1 MTTQNNGS
9 MTALEA
15 GLEAVLFAAGDAVT
29 IERLS
34 AALEVAPAELLDAAA
49 ALENRY
55 DFENRGIMLL
65 RIEDKLQLAS
75 RPMYGPYVRRVT
87 ESRRPP
93 ALSLAALEVLTIIAY
108 RQPVT
113 RAEIEAIRGVNADG
127 AISRLTEKELIFI
140 SGRADLPGRPL
151 QYSTTQNFL
160 DYIGVNSLEEL
171 PASDVLSPNQISEWI
186 KRASSPAEI
195 KDKEMGLPQEESLES
210 GADGS
215 SSGLDSEYSAQAE
228 ASERAQTP
236 SDRKIESDFGDV
248 PREVEV
254 PAGASHFPYDGAE
267 SAGSQEEFEPA
278 PDDGGEHDGETPK
291 DKAEI

>member
-34 AALEVAPAELLDAAA
+34 AALEAAPAELLDAAA

-93 ALSLAALEVLTIIAY
+93 AHQQTAGAHSYRHRRCGADRHSAWADCGALRNHCSV
-108 RQPVT
+108 
-113 RAEIEAIRGVNADG
+113 
-127 AISRLTEKELIFI
+127 
-140 SGRADLPGRPL
+140 PGEYFR
-151 QYSTTQNFL
+151 Y
-160 DYIGVNSLEEL
+160 
-171 PASDVLSPNQISEWI
+171 A
-186 KRASSPAEI
+186 
-195 KDKEMGLPQEESLES
+195 GLPCQR
-210 GADGS
+210 GR
-215 SSGLDSEYSAQAE
+215 GLQ
-228 ASERAQTP
+228 R
-236 SDRKIESDFGDV
+236 
-248 PREVEV
+248 
-254 PAGASHFPYDGAE
+254 
-267 SAGSQEEFEPA
+267 
-278 PDDGGEHDGETPK
+278 
-291 DKAEI
+291 